1 MIAFRSYDRPTLVF
15 YVRQMDGD
23 RAAAR
28 VVEVAM
34 AVDPG
39 AKVRI
44 DVACRRVDV
53 EPDAAGADDFSAA
66 LAAAGYAAAL
76 VLNSADFA
84 FVWVDTRTAS
94 YVGHRRTERIESMGS
109 RPTGSSTGMAPDPR

>member
-28 VVEVAM
+28 VVEAAM

-84 FVWVDTRTAS
+84 FVWVDTRTAP
-94 YVGHRRTERIESMGS
+94 YVGHHHTERTES
-109 RPTGSSTGMAPDPR
+109 RAPDPR